1 MKRVEVNIPF
11 HLSATDTDHNPGDI
25 IEVSED
31 TLARIQSINVNM
43 VFVLGD
49 VEEKPKAKAKA
60 KK

>member
-11 HLSATDTDHNPGDI
+11 HMSATDTDHVPGGI
-25 IEVSED
+25 IEVSEE

-49 VEEKPKAKAKA
+49 VEKPKAKAKA

>member
-11 HLSATDTDHNPGDI
+11 HMSATDTDYVQGDI
-25 IEVSED
+25 IEVSEE
-31 TLARIQSINVNM
+31 TLAKIQSINANM

-49 VEEKPKAKAKA
+49 VEKKPKAKAKA